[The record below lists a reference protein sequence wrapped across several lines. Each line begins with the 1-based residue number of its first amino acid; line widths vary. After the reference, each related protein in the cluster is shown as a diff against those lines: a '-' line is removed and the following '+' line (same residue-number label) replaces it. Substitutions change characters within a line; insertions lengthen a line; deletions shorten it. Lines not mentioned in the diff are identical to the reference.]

1 MFRPVKR
8 LCSSSPI
15 SGYAACD
22 RRRRRVAPD
31 TYAVE
36 VEGIAKRFGKQP
48 ALDGV
53 SLRIRRGEVYGLLGP
68 NGAGK
73 TTLIRSLVGLV
84 APEKGTVTVLGR
96 RMPQLPV
103 LAGVGYMTQQAALYP
118 DISAEENVRFFGAIH
133 GRENGVREA
142 LEFVDL
148 WDRRKS
154 VVSTLSGGMRTR
166 CSLAGIVASTLKSS
180 KTVSASSLAQAD
192 AEGKLRS
199 GDIAGYVL
207 LPSDFSAKAQQSRL
221 IAPEIHLEGS
231 QPGLSQS
238 ILQAVSQSF
247 VGLAGQ
253 SGAIQFAARVTFLY
267 GGPSFDT
274 LDYFGAA
281 FIGLVVFFLVFVIT
295 AVAFLRERG
304 QGTLERLMASPLRRA
319 EIVLGYMLGFTVLAL
334 VQSAEVLAFSLLV
347 LHVHN
352 VGNVALIFLLE
363 ALMAIAA
370 VNLGIFLSMFART
383 EFQAVQF
390 IPLVIVPQLLLAGII
405 FPVSTEPGPLQA
417 LSRVLPLTYAVEG
430 LRNIMI
436 KGADLSWSSLQLDLG
451 VVLAFCVLVILAGA
465 TTLRRRIA

>member
-1 MFRPVKR
+1 MSASRVRAITQRLLHQFRR
-8 LCSSSPI
+8 
-15 SGYAACD
+15 D
-22 RRRRRVAPD
+22 RRTLALLFGAPL
-31 TYAVE
+31 
-36 VEGIAKRFGKQP
+36 II
-48 ALDGV
+48 L
-53 SLRIRRGEVYGLLGP
+53 GLLGYLLRGGGDVP
-68 NGAGK
+68 KMGVVNLDGG
-73 TTLIRSLVGLV
+73 GL
-84 APEKGTVTVLGR
+84 G
-96 RMPQLPV
+96 
-103 LAGVGYMTQQAALYP
+103 GV
-118 DISAEENVRFFGAIH
+118 
-133 GRENGVREA
+133 
-142 LEFVDL
+142 
-148 WDRRKS
+148 
-154 VVSTLSGGMRTR
+154 
-166 CSLAGIVASTLKSS
+166 VASALANS
-180 KTVSASSLAQAD
+180 KAVSASPMSEAD
-192 AEGKLRS
+192 AEARLRT
-199 GDIAGYVL
+199 GDIAGYVV
-207 LPSDFSAKAQQSRL
+207 LPSDFSVQAQQHRI
-221 IAPEIHLEGS
+221 IAPEVHLEGS
-231 QPGLSQS
+231 QPGLSSSIMQS
-238 ILQAVSQSF
+238 VSQSF
-247 VGLAGQ
+247 VALAGQ
-253 SGAIQFAARVTFLY
+253 AGGIQFNPRITFLY

-390 IPLVIVPQLLLAGII
+390 IPLVIVPQVLLAGII
-405 FPVSTEPGPLQA
+405 FPISTEPGPLQA

-436 KGADLSWSSLQLDLG
+436 KGADLTWSSLQLDVG
-451 VVLAFCVLVILAGA
+451 VVLGFCIIVILAGA